1 MAAHVRTQIRNA
13 LATLLGALPSTGEN
27 VFRATGRTIPESQ
40 LPALIIG
47 VGGEAITAASVHGP
61 DMLEREVDLTITA
74 VVMATDELDETLDT
88 ILKEVEQKLNE
99 TGTADLLGDLLKI
112 NDLAELSEIEIDNTG
127 KKPVGRQVMTRRG
140 LYYTS
145 ADDPTTAQ

>member
-1 MAAHVRTQIRNA
+1 MAHVRTQIRNA
-13 LATLLGALPSTGEN
+13 LATLLGALPSSGEN

-47 VGGEAITAASVHGP
+47 VGGETITAASIHGP
-61 DMLEREVDLTITA
+61 DLLEREVTLTITMVA
-74 VVMATDELDETLDT
+74 MATDELDETLDQ
-88 ILKEVEQKLNE
+88 IIAEVETTLNEAGTTDLLDGLLKLNDFE
-99 TGTADLLGDLLKI
+99 
-112 NDLAELSEIEIDNTG
+112 ELSEIEIDNTG

-145 ADDPTTAQ
+145 TDDPTTAQ